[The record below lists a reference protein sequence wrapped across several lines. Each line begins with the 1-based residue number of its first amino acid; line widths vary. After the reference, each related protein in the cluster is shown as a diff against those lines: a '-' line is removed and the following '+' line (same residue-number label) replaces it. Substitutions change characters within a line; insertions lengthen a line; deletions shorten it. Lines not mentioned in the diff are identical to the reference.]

1 MQPPSDQWRSS
12 VPTDEAVQST
22 HVDAALAKISCA
34 RLGYFEDPWTEMLL
48 RNTRPYPRSPLIHRG
63 YYSRVAAMRQA
74 VTRFLELCPRGPVQI
89 VNLGCGFD
97 TIYFWLR
104 DNSARWRD
112 ELVYFDVDFPEI
124 LSRKLS
130 AITKRQN
137 LWPLLDAEKKEDF
150 VSADIGVFG
159 THELRTR
166 HCRFVSVDM
175 RFQSELESAMA
186 RADFLSNVPTLFL
199 SECVLVYMQATHG
212 DAIIKWAANAVQDAP
227 SAMVVYEQTNPSDR
241 FGKVMVE
248 NLMQRGCPLLSI
260 FDYPSLDAQQN
271 RYMANGW
278 EHVVIRDM
286 KEMYDRHLDQDDIA
300 RVHKLEFLDELEE
313 WNLIQQH
320 YFVLIATR
328 APPQQDWVRG
338 LLETSSTEAAS

>member
-1 MQPPSDQWRSS
+1 
-12 VPTDEAVQST
+12 
-22 HVDAALAKISCA
+22 
-34 RLGYFEDPWTEMLL
+34 
-48 RNTRPYPRSPLIHRG
+48 
-63 YYSRVAAMRQA
+63 MRQA

-104 DNSARWRD
+104 DNPARWRD
-112 ELVYFDVDFPEI
+112 DLVYFDVDFPEI

-150 VSADIGVFG
+150 VSPEMGSCG

-175 RFQSELESAMA
+175 RFQSELESAMS
-186 RADFLSNVPTLFL
+186 RADFRNDVPTIFL
-199 SECVLVYMQATHG
+199 SECVLVYMQASHG
-212 DAIIKWAANAVQDAP
+212 DAIIKWAASAVQNAP

-271 RYMANGW
+271 RYRENGW
-278 EHVVIRDM
+278 EHFLIRDM
-286 KEMYDRHLDQDDIA
+286 KEMYEKHLDQVDVA
-300 RVHKLEFLDELEE
+300 RVQKLEFLDELEE

-320 YFVLIATR
+320 YFMMVATR
-328 APPQQDWVRG
+328 APQEQEWVNA
-338 LLETSSTEAAS
+338 LLETPSTEAAS